1 MTAAGCYVYCAAD
14 GPSGAPVGGPGV
26 RGSRVR
32 QVSHGDVRLLWSEV
46 DAGFAWTERDVLRH
60 EAVVES
66 AMARSAVLPMRF
78 GTVLSA
84 PEAILEV
91 LERLSPRFRA
101 TLERVRGKVEVG
113 VKVLWD
119 AETLKGAIAARLP
132 EGARQEAPGAPPGK
146 NYLLRRF
153 REHFLRRRLEEMAAA
168 VGEEIDAPLRKWA
181 AEAKGRTLATDDLLL
196 SASYLVERDRLE
208 GFKARLEEVRASH
221 PGLKFLFSGP
231 WPPYGF
237 AGI

>member
-14 GPSGAPVGGPGV
+14 GPAGASACGPGV

-32 QVSHGDVRLLWSEV
+32 QVSRGDVRLLWSEV

-84 PEAILEV
+84 PEAVLEI

-101 TLERVRGKVEVG
+101 ALERVRGKVEVG

-119 AETLKGAIAARLP
+119 AETLKEAIAARLP

-153 REHFLRRRLEEMAAA
+153 QEHFLRRRLEEMAAT
-168 VGEEIDAPLRKWA
+168 VGGEIDAPLRKWA

-208 GFKARLEEVRASH
+208 GFKARLEEVRAAH